1 MYRYT
6 VYPYCTCFFCLK
18 FRYYVCVLHVA
29 CSAGIC
35 YRWGFEKSSSVPQQR
50 KNSSEL
56 CLSFAAQAGLIGVLN
71 ANKKELKQR
80 GWRRWRKRLLKSIF
94 ALFQSLSLV
103 FKLLF
108 CSSRRRTCRSCLSSR
123 VSHSYNR
130 SPVLTE
136 KYKPF
141 KKPFTPRVNGVVWD
155 GSNFRVCGW
164 NPVVLPFKWNLF
176 SSTFTCYYLF
186 SMWF

>member
-1 MYRYT
+1 MSVYRYT

-94 ALFQSLSLV
+94 AVFQSLSLL

-108 CSSRRRTCRSCLSSR
+108 CSSRCRSCCSCLSSR
-123 VSHSYNR
+123 VSR
-130 SPVLTE
+130 S
-136 KYKPF
+136 
-141 KKPFTPRVNGVVWD
+141 
-155 GSNFRVCGW
+155 
-164 NPVVLPFKWNLF
+164 
-176 SSTFTCYYLF
+176 
-186 SMWF
+186 